1 MSREKPTYRDTLD
14 LLLQKTNGA
23 AVIRLSAA
31 ADLLGVD
38 AKALTNVPTMQAGRF
53 RLVSVATLARMLS

>member
-1 MSREKPTYRDTLD
+1 MRERQNYRDTLD
-14 LLLQKTNGA
+14 LLLQKTGGA

-38 AKALTNVPTMQAGRF
+38 TKALNEIPTMQAGRF